1 MDVFIHRS
9 PIGVE
14 TFDLEDIQELE
25 EQLKGFDTFKPLS
38 DKEEVTVES
47 KGSWGEIQELL
58 SHSCF
63 QNIWFDPKRS
73 TQ

>member
-1 MDVFIHRS
+1 MEVFIHRS

-25 EQLKGFDTFKPLS
+25 EHLKGFDTFKPLS
-38 DKEEVTVES
+38 DKEEITVEI
-47 KGSWGEIQELL
+47 KGSWGEIRELL

-63 QNIWFDPKRS
+63 QNIWSKQKGR
-73 TQ
+73 